1 VVGKVLGHYRIV
13 EKLGEGGMG
22 VVYKAR
28 DLHLDR
34 FAALKIL
41 PPDKLSDPDRRLRF
55 IQEAKAASA
64 LNHANIVTVY
74 DIAEEDGIHFIA
86 MEYVEG
92 KTLDFLI
99 RHRGLTLGETLRY
112 AVQIADALSAAH
124 AAGIVHRDLKPANVI
139 ITEKEQ
145 AKVLDF
151 GLAKLLEKGLQVG
164 DAGLDSTM
172 SYKAAQ
178 APRTDAGMVVGT
190 VAYMSPEQA
199 QGLKID
205 ARSDIFSFGAVLYE
219 MITRQCPFK
228 GETKMS
234 TLAAIIDREPRP
246 PSELVE
252 GLPREVER
260 IVALCLRKDPARR
273 YQHMDDLKVALEM
286 LKEDSDSGRLAATVP
301 GQGMLR
307 GGLRFRRIATV
318 MVVIV
323 ALGLAAA
330 TWLFLRS
337 RSRPSGSTP
346 AGETALGGHLTL
358 LVSSEN
364 AVSDPAISPDGKML
378 AYTAVDQG
386 RQDLF
391 VGRVAGGG
399 RIRLTNDDS
408 GEASPR
414 FSPDGEAIVYTR
426 LGAGMKVPEL
436 WLVPTLGGQ
445 AVRAV
450 ESALDA
456 TWSPDGKRLAFVIRR
471 PGEGEALG
479 LSGTDGTNLSI
490 IMRSDAAYPFFRHPS
505 WSPDGKQLAV
515 ARSLGGVSSEL
526 WLVPLDGSPPRRL
539 SSDPPAVFSDRP
551 VFTPDAKGL
560 VHQSNRSGA
569 TNLWIMPLDGGP
581 PRRLTAGPGPDELPS
596 IARNG
601 AMVFVNERWRSL
613 LIVHNLGTGETR
625 EILAHNWYLWAPAI
639 SPDGREVAFSRS
651 EKDGSWHIWMV
662 PTAGGAPRQLTSGPL
677 PEVYPRFTPDG
688 SSVVYHTWSPEPD
701 RIWRVPLAGGPPA
714 ALTPARDDD
723 DGYADVSPD
732 GKWLAFARSEKGR
745 TCICVAPLEGG
756 EARRLTD
763 LPSTVP
769 RWSPDGRFIAFSPN
783 RGLDGGVFLIGAKG
797 NDQRRISETGG
808 WPVWWGD
815 GKRLG
820 FRHLGPEGSQEILT
834 ISLEGGPV
842 KPLRSLRFK
851 GANDPFD
858 ISFDGTILATTDFVQ
873 FSSEIWL
880 LELQR

>member
-1 VVGKVLGHYRIV
+1 VIGKILGHYRIV

-41 PPDKLSDPDRRLRF
+41 PAEKVADPDRRLRF

-74 DIAEEDGIHFIA
+74 DIVEEDGLLYIA

-92 KTLDFLI
+92 KTLDMLI
-99 RHRGLTLGETLRY
+99 RHGGVELGETLRY
-112 AVQIADALSAAH
+112 AVQIADALAAAH
-124 AAGIVHRDLKPANVI
+124 AAGIVHRDLKPANI
-139 ITEKEQ
+139 IVTDKGQ

-151 GLAKLLEKGLQVG
+151 GLAKLLERGLQWGEV
-164 DAGLDSTM
+164 DSNSTM
-172 SYKAAQ
+172 SYKADR
-178 APRTDAGMVVGT
+178 APRTDAGVIVGT

-199 QGLKID
+199 QGKKID

-234 TLAAIIDREPRP
+234 TLAAIIEREPKP
-246 PSELVE
+246 PSEFVE

-260 IVALCLRKDPARR
+260 IIALCLRKDPARR

-286 LKEDSDSGRLAATVP
+286 LKEDSDSGKLAATVP
-301 GQGMLR
+301 AQGLLR
-307 GGLRFRRIATV
+307 RRLLFRRTAIIP
-318 MVVIV
+318 VIFSV
-323 ALGLAAA
+323 AALAVGI
-330 TWLFLRS
+330 WLLLRP
-337 RSRPSGSTP
+337 RSRPSGGAP

-358 LVSSEN
+358 LVSS
-364 AVSDPAISPDGKML
+364 AGVASDPALSPDGKML

-399 RIRLTNDDS
+399 RIRLTNDDA
-408 GEASPR
+408 GEAAPN
-414 FSPDGEAIVYTR
+414 FSPDGEHIVYTR
-426 LGAGMKVPEL
+426 TGADMKLPEV
-436 WLVPTLGGQ
+436 WIVPTLGGQ
-445 AVRAV
+445 TVRAI
-450 ESALDA
+450 ENALDA

-479 LSGTDGTNLSI
+479 SSGTDGTNLSI
-490 IMRSDAAYPFFRHPS
+490 VMRSDAAYPFFRSPS

-515 ARSLGGVSSEL
+515 ARSSGGVASEI
-526 WLVPLDGSPPRRL
+526 WLVPLDGSPPHRL
-539 SSDPPAVFSDRP
+539 SNDPPAIFSDRP
-551 VFTPDAKGL
+551 VFTPDGKGL
-560 VHQSNRSGA
+560 VHQSNRAGA
-569 TNLWIMPLDGGP
+569 SNLWIMPVDGGS
-581 PRRLTAGPGPDELPS
+581 PRQLTAGPGPDELPS
-596 IARNG
+596 ISRSG
-601 AMVFVNERWRSL
+601 SIVFANERWRSL
-613 LIVHNLGTGETR
+613 LIVHNLITGQTR
-625 EILAHNWYLWAPAI
+625 EIFTHNWYLWAPAI
-639 SPDGREVAFSRS
+639 SPDGRELAFSLS
-651 EKDGSWHIWMV
+651 EKDGSWHIWAV
-662 PTAGGAPRQLTSGPL
+662 STAGGAPRQLTSGPL

-688 SSVVYHTWSPEPD
+688 AYVVYCTWSPEVD

-732 GKWLAFARSEKGR
+732 GKWLAFARSEKGS
-745 TCICVAPLEGG
+745 THIYVAPLDGG
-756 EARRLTD
+756 EAKRLTD
-763 LPSTVP
+763 FPSTVP
-769 RWSPDGRFIAFSPN
+769 RWSPDGRFIAFSSN

-797 NDQRRISETGG
+797 NDMRRISETGG
-808 WPVWWGD
+808 WPVWWPD

-820 FRHLGPEGSQEILT
+820 FLHLGPEGSQEILT
-834 ISLEGGPV
+834 ISFEGGPA
-842 KPLRSLRFK
+842 KPLQFLRFI
-851 GANDPFD
+851 GVNHPFG
-858 ISFDGTILATTDFVQ
+858 ISSDGTLLVTTNSVQ

-880 LELQR
+880 LEPQR